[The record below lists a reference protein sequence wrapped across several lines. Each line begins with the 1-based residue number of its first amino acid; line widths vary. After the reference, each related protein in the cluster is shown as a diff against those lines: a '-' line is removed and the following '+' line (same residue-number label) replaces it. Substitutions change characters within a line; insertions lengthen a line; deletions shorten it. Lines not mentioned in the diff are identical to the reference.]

1 MVRDGCAQRAL
12 DGCAEVRMRRSMDGR
27 ARRRREVATCR
38 TRPIRQACRTR
49 RPSRYARRHGRMPF
63 TATPCSML
71 WAGCWRVMPF
81 TAPSCRMLVAGWGRA
96 ARMPGHRRMSC
107 DSTRALP
114 LRHRHA
120 YSRHR
125 PTVLSSSLGQRAPA
139 VRHAPV
145 LMHLFVIGRTAPSV
159 KSFSTDSR
167 VDVGLHSIR
176 LAEVTRASPGCK
188 GRPVAREWGDRSGRG
203 RRMQRP
209 VRRAGEA
216 GTKVSQVQR
225 GVERRAANA
234 ATGQVRRSGAQ
245 GRRARRAVT
254 FPSESMTFASFLIRD
269 ICFFCEHRPGL
280 DPAQASPADPCR
292 TRARAGVPRM
302 CPGIRRVTA

>member
-1 MVRDGCAQRAL
+1 MPDTPDTPSL
-12 DGCAEVRMRRSMDGR
+12 PD
-27 ARRRREVATCR
+27 TP
-38 TRPIRQACRTR
+38 TFPIRPASWENAGYRHAMQHVVGRL
-49 RPSRYARRHGRMPF
+49 PARHAVYR
-63 TATPCSML
+63 L
-71 WAGCWRVMPF
+71 VMPD
-81 TAPSCRMLVAGWGRA
+81 AGGQDGGRVGRA
-96 ARMPGHRRMSC
+96 AHMPGHRRMSC

-125 PTVLSSSLGQRAPA
+125 PTVLSSSLDQRAPA

-188 GRPVAREWGDRSGRG
+188 GRPEAREWGDR
-203 RRMQRP
+203 
-209 VRRAGEA
+209 
-216 GTKVSQVQR
+216 
-225 GVERRAANA
+225 ANA
-234 ATGQVRRSGAQ
+234 ATGQVRRSVGYEG
-245 GRRARRAVT
+245 GRTRRAVT

>member
-27 ARRRREVATCR
+27 ARRCREVATCR

-49 RPSRYARRHGRMPF
+49 RPSRYARRHGRMPV

-81 TAPSCRMLVAGWGRA
+81 TAPSAGCWWQDGGGWGGQHACR
-96 ARMPGHRRMSC
+96 GHRRMSC

-159 KSFSTDSR
+159 KSFQHTTVWAHASTSPACAKGYLCGGDGPEATRRGGQRPGVPCMPLRR
-167 VDVGLHSIR
+167 VWRVSASPLISPGLHCPSLR
-176 LAEVTRASPGCK
+176 C
-188 GRPVAREWGDRSGRG
+188 
-203 RRMQRP
+203 RM
-209 VRRAGEA
+209 A
-216 GTKVSQVQR
+216 
-225 GVERRAANA
+225 
-234 ATGQVRRSGAQ
+234 
-245 GRRARRAVT
+245 
-254 FPSESMTFASFLIRD
+254 
-269 ICFFCEHRPGL
+269 
-280 DPAQASPADPCR
+280 
-292 TRARAGVPRM
+292 
-302 CPGIRRVTA
+302 